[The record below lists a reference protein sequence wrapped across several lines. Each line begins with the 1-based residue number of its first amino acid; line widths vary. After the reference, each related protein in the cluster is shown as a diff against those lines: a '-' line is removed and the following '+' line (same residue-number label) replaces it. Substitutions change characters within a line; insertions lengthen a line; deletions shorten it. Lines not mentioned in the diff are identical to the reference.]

1 VLRKIEVEK
10 YALTKPLPLQKERSK
25 MEKLRS
31 SEGKEKRRKE
41 GRWKRLIKIKQKLE
55 SSRAV

>member
-1 VLRKIEVEK
+1 VEK

-31 SEGKEKRRKE
+31 SEGKEKSAKKE
-41 GRWKRLIKIKQKLE
+41 GRWKRLIKKQKLE
-55 SSRAV
+55 TSRAV